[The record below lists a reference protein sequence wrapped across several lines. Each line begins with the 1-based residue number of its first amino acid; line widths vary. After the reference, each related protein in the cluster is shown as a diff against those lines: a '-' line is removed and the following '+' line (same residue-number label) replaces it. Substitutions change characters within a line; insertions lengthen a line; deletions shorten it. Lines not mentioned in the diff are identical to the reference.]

1 MNQTP
6 NVLAIGFLIS
16 IILSALIFYPYLP
29 NQKEILNTAT
39 IASDVPA
46 FATSSTVAFGTVLTL
61 SAGFAVIQEWIQQIP
76 GSPLISLSLS
86 TALVSGIIGSSSGAV
101 GIASS
106 HFLPTYMEMGI
117 NPELLHRVVVVAS
130 AILTVV
136 PQSGVMITFHNLS
149 RLSMKRGLKYS
160 FILVTVGHILALL
173 VILLLAP
180 IFY

>member
-1 MNQTP
+1 M
-6 NVLAIGFLIS
+6 VLLAIHQGL
-16 IILSALIFYPYLP
+16 
-29 NQKEILNTAT
+29 
-39 IASDVPA
+39 
-46 FATSSTVAFGTVLTL
+46 
-61 SAGFAVIQEWIQQIP
+61 
-76 GSPLISLSLS
+76 
-86 TALVSGIIGSSSGAV
+86 LVSPPVIFCLLIWK
-101 GIASS
+101 
-106 HFLPTYMEMGI
+106 MGI

>member
-1 MNQTP
+1 M
-6 NVLAIGFLIS
+6 
-16 IILSALIFYPYLP
+16 
-29 NQKEILNTAT
+29 
-39 IASDVPA
+39 
-46 FATSSTVAFGTVLTL
+46 

-101 GIASS
+101 GIATSQ
-106 HFLPTYMEMGI
+106 FLPRYVEMGI
-117 NPELLHRVVVVAS
+117 PPELLHRVVVVSS

-149 RLSMKRGLKYS
+149 KLSMKRGLKYS
-160 FILVTVGHILALL
+160 FVLVTVGHLLALV

-180 IFY
+180 FIY

>member
-1 MNQTP
+1 M
-6 NVLAIGFLIS
+6 
-16 IILSALIFYPYLP
+16 
-29 NQKEILNTAT
+29 
-39 IASDVPA
+39 
-46 FATSSTVAFGTVLTL
+46 LTL